1 MLNVIGSIGLAYLAG
16 SGMTTNAA
24 VVGRGLFRAVRTAVG
39 GEYREAA
46 VEGLAAL
53 ATPALMSYGSIASL
67 CMEVAEAA
75 QELAGPAL
83 EAATERRAWSHAA

>member
-1 MLNVIGSIGLAYLAG
+1 MFNLLGSIGLAYLAG

-39 GEYREAA
+39 GAYREAA
-46 VEGLAAL
+46 VEALGSLAA
-53 ATPALMSYGSIASL
+53 PALMSYGSIASL

-75 QELAGPAL
+75 GELTGPAIE
-83 EAATERRAWSHAA
+83 EAIDRRPLRAA

>member
-1 MLNVIGSIGLAYLAG
+1 MFNLLGSIGLAYLAG

-39 GEYREAA
+39 GAYREAA
-46 VEGLAAL
+46 VEALGSLAA
-53 ATPALMSYGSIASL
+53 PALMSYGSIASL

-75 QELAGPAL
+75 GELVGPAVE
-83 EAATERRAWSHAA
+83 EAMERRTFRAA

>member
-1 MLNVIGSIGLAYLAG
+1 MMNVFGSIGLAYLAG

-39 GEYREAA
+39 GDYKAAA
-46 VEGLAAL
+46 VEAVGSLAA
-53 ATPALMSYGSIASL
+53 PALMSYGSIASL
-67 CMEVAEAA
+67 CLDVAEAA

-83 EAATERRAWSHAA
+83 AEAMERRAG